1 MLQLSDKFNLDT
13 QSKNTSITPLIVI
26 DNDIYISTVKGL
38 FDNDI
43 FWEDRGL
50 KISTLNDTIDLNS
63 KKLQINKFSF
73 TLSNFPINGER
84 FSDIVYE
91 KGLVNKEVKA
101 FYKTQSCSSIDD
113 CLQIFEGRI
122 KRFSHN
128 SSEVK
133 IEIED
138 LTEGKLKKEVPIST
152 TGFGDDVYSD
162 KYKNVPI
169 PIVYGEVDRAPA
181 IPFIDKNDNTED
193 VNIKIVTDAIAN
205 VVDSDREIEIMGYTS
220 IKNIDSQEDNPL
232 YIYKDDYYQV
242 LQEFNSDVL
251 TDPEDFDV
259 ANSEQY
265 LINGS
270 HIEIRKI
277 FTGIVPQN
285 SPAFNELQ
293 CIKSVSP
300 NQFLLSPNLAGELS
314 SQIDDAGYPFINQP
328 LTIQTPEFA
337 IDTDT
342 AFSTFSSVPDNT
354 IEINPDEPLIYEG
367 FRTFNS
373 EDAGIYGYFMPPS
386 GLCNWGGTIFQW
398 LNSYLHILNA
408 DEDNPTVVYKQ
419 FPTDAGIKKRLKEV
433 LEAEFGVSGSFF
445 TTPYSN
451 QPHFV
456 TNFNNYRS
464 SIGLPSDT
472 QDLNAFARN
481 IDWFV
486 DNANGGAL
494 PSPQPFFIARGIHS
508 DYVEQFGF
516 DEVWVTMNNGTM
528 QPNGNRKMYNL
539 FNLNDGYPYL
549 FESEEFDEFVPTD
562 ITTSY
567 TNSRMHFKSFRGKMI
582 HETTNNSYFD
592 SGTDG
597 SDGTAWFGS
606 YGFYQ
611 PGWNRV
617 RTREGDMFNNQDSSW
632 VIWAKRDIENVG
644 ETLEDLSDYGWEFGQ
659 NPFDGDG
666 YNHINN
672 SLKINANT
680 IYPCMHRGHRDSNDG
695 SSMGWLIH
703 FGYKGVPLNTNPNL
717 FTINDYD
724 TVTEVPDTRA
734 SFLFPFNDLDISD
747 NIYSNTFFKGK
758 IKCLFNVY
766 DSATN
771 GGTSQSDNK
780 FILHVAPVDK
790 GDLDYEVLDGD
801 DFTTKLIDKTL
812 NDCNAS
818 DQWWSIDPSE
828 QDSAENNYSSEHDGS
843 LDVFFEN
850 DVTTFSTINLT
861 YRVDSNN
868 SEYLSNKAELRT
880 EIFDVG
886 MIHYIIFEK
895 ALDSDFYIDTIG
907 RAKIELDENGNEFKS
922 LIEHPSDI
930 IAHFLEHELLI
941 DKDNIDESSLN
952 ESKNVHGA
960 DKYAFSL
967 KELKSSKSVIEEI
980 SENSRIIPKFNPNSD
995 FSFYYIK
1002 DTYAEDDVDFTI
1014 NVTDIISY
1022 DLSRTPIEK
1031 ISTLVNVKF
1040 RKEYADDEY
1049 LEETGYVDGYD
1060 MFGNGDG
1067 TDILEG
1073 RENGYSYNYLG
1084 LDREDKVLDFE
1095 SGYIRDMNTAIN
1107 LRNYLYMF
1115 NCNQHNIFKLK
1126 LPISKYVSL
1135 ETGDIIK
1142 FDGLMEN
1149 MKAYGEDYTTE
1160 VVRNAQT
1167 IYPYFMVTRV
1177 SRKVNGMEL
1186 DCIQLHDLTPFKFTP
1201 AIGSLTRLLADGE
1214 SAYRNQAD
1222 YNILENYLFDGE
1234 KYFTSEQKRI
1244 SLINDDTVVD
1254 DKDLEALFL
1263 MLTPDFGDLN
1273 ADGVVNVVDIIT
1285 LINQIISGD
1294 VNYEAAD
1301 LNQDGV
1307 VNVID
1312 IINLVN
1318 QVMGDTNE

>member
-50 KISTLNDTIDLNS
+50 KISTLNDTIDLSS

-84 FSDIVYE
+84 FSDLVYE

-122 KRFSHN
+122 KRFSHD
-128 SSEVK
+128 SGQVK
-133 IEIED
+133 IEVED

-152 TGFGDDVYSD
+152 TGFGSNVYSD

-242 LQEFNSDVL
+242 LQEFNSEVL

-259 ANSEQY
+259 GNPEQY

-277 FTGIVPQN
+277 FTGIIPHN
-285 SPAFNELQ
+285 APAFNELQ

-300 NQFLLSPNLAGELS
+300 NQFLVSPNLTGLDLEL
-314 SQIDDAGYPFINQP
+314 QEDDAGNPFINQP
-328 LTIQTPEFA
+328 LTIQAPELA

-342 AFSTFSSVPDNT
+342 GFSTYASVPDNT
-354 IEINPDEPLIYEG
+354 VEIDPNEPIRYEG

-373 EDAGIYGYFMPPS
+373 EVEGIYGYFMPQS
-386 GLCNWGGTIFQW
+386 GASPWGGTVFQW
-398 LNSYLHILNA
+398 LNSYMHILNT

-419 FPTDAGIKKRLKEV
+419 FPTDAGIKKRLREV

-451 QPHFV
+451 QPHFM
-456 TNFNNYRS
+456 THFNNYRS

-472 QDLNAFARN
+472 PDLSEYSTN
-481 IDWFV
+481 INWFV

-494 PSPQPFFIARGIHS
+494 PSPQPFFISRGIS
-508 DYVEQFGF
+508 SAYVDIFGF
-516 DEVWVTMNNGTM
+516 NEVWVTMNNGTM
-528 QPNGNRKMYNL
+528 QPSGNNRRMYNL
-539 FNLNDGYPYL
+539 FNLDDGFPYL

-562 ITTSY
+562 ISVSH

-582 HETTNNSYFD
+582 HETTNNSYFNN
-592 SGTDG
+592 GTDG
-597 SDGTAWFGS
+597 SADAEWFGT
-606 YGFYQ
+606 YCFHHA
-611 PGWNRV
+611 GWNRM
-617 RTREGDMFNNQDSSW
+617 RTREGDMFKNKNSSW

-644 ETLEDLSDYGWEFGQ
+644 ETLEDLSDYGWTFGQ
-659 NPFDGDG
+659 SPFDGAG
-666 YNHINN
+666 YNHING
-672 SLKINANT
+672 SMKINANT
-680 IYPCMHRGHRDSNDG
+680 IYPCTHRGHRDSNNG
-695 SSMGWLIH
+695 SSYGWVIH
-703 FGYKGVPLNTNPNL
+703 FGNKGVPLNVNPHF
-717 FTINDYD
+717 FTINDYIS
-724 TVTEVPDTRA
+724 TEEIADTRA

-758 IKCLFNVY
+758 IKCFFDQENTAASS
-766 DSATN
+766 SA
-771 GGTSQSDNK
+771 D

-790 GDLDYEVLDGD
+790 GELNYEILDGND
-801 DFTTKLIDKTL
+801 YTAKLIQESFNT
-812 NDCNAS
+812 CRSA
-818 DQWWSIDPSE
+818 DQWWSTDPSE
-828 QDSAENNYSSEHDGS
+828 QDSSENSYSSEYDGS
-843 LDVFFEN
+843 LDIFFEN
-850 DVTTFSTINLT
+850 DVSTFSTINLT
-861 YRVDSNN
+861 YRVQSVGWFD
-868 SEYLSNKAELRT
+868 YLRATLRT

-886 MIHYIIFEK
+886 MTHYIIFEK

-922 LIEHPSDI
+922 LVEHPSDI

-941 DKDNIDESSLN
+941 DKDNINENSLN
-952 ESKNVHGA
+952 KSKDVHGA

-967 KELKSSKSVIEEI
+967 KELKSSKEVIEEI

-1002 DTYAEDDVDFTI
+1002 DTYGEDDVDFTI
-1014 NVTDIISY
+1014 NVADIVSY
-1022 DLSRTPIEK
+1022 ELSRTPIEK

-1149 MKAYGEDYTTE
+1149 MRAYGEDYTTE

-1201 AIGSLTRLLADGE
+1201 ATGSLTRLLADGE

-1222 YNILENYLFDGE
+1222 YNILENYLFGGE

-1244 SLINDDTVVD
+1244 SFINDDTIID

-1285 LINQIISGD
+1285 LINQIVSGD